1 MKKFWIVY
9 GQKNNGVFEKFENYE
24 DAANHAKRCV
34 SQIGGCDYFIL
45 EAIAVAKQ
53 PVPNIEIMKIKD

>member
-9 GQKNNGVFEKFENYE
+9 GQKNNGVFEKFESYKDAE
-24 DAANHAKRCV
+24 DHAKRSV
-34 SQIGGCDYFIL
+34 GLGGGCDYFIL

-53 PVPNIEIMKIKD
+53 PIPAVEISTL